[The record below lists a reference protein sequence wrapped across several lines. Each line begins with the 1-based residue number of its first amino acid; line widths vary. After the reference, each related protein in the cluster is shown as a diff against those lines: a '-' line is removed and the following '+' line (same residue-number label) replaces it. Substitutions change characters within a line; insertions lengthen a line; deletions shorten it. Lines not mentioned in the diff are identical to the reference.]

1 MHNPFW
7 KKVLKQIEDKERDS
21 SVFFSN
27 NLKFSEELKNAIE
40 REKKKEHEKDLIR
53 EKEKSIAIKK
63 WHNIL
68 NCCFFFHL
76 NKH

>member
-40 REKKKEHEKDLIR
+40 REREKDLIR

-63 WHNIL
+63 MT
-68 NCCFFFHL
+68 
-76 NKH
+76 